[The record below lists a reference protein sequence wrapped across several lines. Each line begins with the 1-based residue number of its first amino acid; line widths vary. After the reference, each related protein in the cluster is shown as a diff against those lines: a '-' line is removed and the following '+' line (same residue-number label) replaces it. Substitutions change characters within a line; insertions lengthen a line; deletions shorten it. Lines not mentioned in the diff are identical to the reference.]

1 MKTLYLDCSMGA
13 AGDMLMAALSELVPA
28 PDSFISRL
36 DQLGIPKV
44 SVTRQASVK
53 CGITGAHISVKV
65 GGLSEE
71 SMDLHTHD
79 GHTHTHDEDAHGHDG
94 HTHTHDEDTHGHD
107 GHTHTHDED
116 THSHGSFSE
125 LEGIIGELPVSSYV
139 KENALAVYRLI
150 AEAEAKV
157 HGMPLSQVHFHEVGS
172 MDAVADIV
180 GVCMLMEELAPD
192 VVAASPVQVGSGKV
206 RCAHGILPVPAPAT
220 AELLRGVPSYGG
232 SIVGELCT
240 PTGAALLRHFV
251 TTFGPMP
258 VMTVSAIGYGMGSKD
273 FSAANCIRAMVGGDS
288 TAQMVNDRVWE
299 LSCNLDDMTGEAIA
313 FAGEGLL
320 AAGALD
326 VFTVPIVMKKGR
338 PAVMLVCIAKAED
351 ADRIAG
357 EMLRHTTTFGVRRKS
372 CDRYILDRV
381 IESTDTP
388 YGSIRIKTGRGYGVE
403 KSKPEYED
411 VAAAARAN
419 NVSIGEVLQA
429 LWK

>member
-13 AGDMLMAALSELVPA
+13 AGDMLMAALSELVPD
-28 PDSFISRL
+28 PHSFALEL
-36 DQLGIPKV
+36 DNLGIPNV
-44 SVTRQASVK
+44 SVTRETSVK
-53 CGITGAHISVKV
+53 CGITGTHISVKV
-65 GGLSEE
+65 RGLWEE
-71 SMDLHTHD
+71 STDVHTHD
-79 GHTHTHDEDAHGHDG
+79 GHTHDHDG
-94 HTHTHDEDTHGHD
+94 HTHYQDGHHHDHDEHTRDHGH
-107 GHTHTHDED
+107 HHDQDEHN
-116 THSHGSFSE
+116 HSHGSFSE
-125 LEGIIGELPVSSYV
+125 IEGIIAALPVSAYV

-150 AEAEAKV
+150 AQAESKV
-157 HGMPLSQVHFHEVGS
+157 HGLPLSQVHFHEVGS

-180 GVCMLMEELAPD
+180 GVCMLMEELAPN
-192 VVAASPVQVGSGKV
+192 VVAASPVHLGSGQV
-206 RCAHGILPVPAPAT
+206 RCAHGTLPVPAPAT
-220 AELLRGVPSYGG
+220 AELLRGIPSYGG
-232 SIVGELCT
+232 NIAGELCT

-258 VMTVSAIGYGMGSKD
+258 VMAVSAIGYGMGSKD
-273 FSAANCIRAMVGGDS
+273 FSAANCLRAMVGDGGGE
-288 TAQMVNDRVWE
+288 QVVNDRVWE

-326 VFTVPIVMKKGR
+326 VFTLPIVMKKSR
-338 PAVMLVCIAKAED
+338 PATMLVCIVRAED

-357 EMLRHTTTFGVRRKS
+357 EILRHTTTFGVRRKS

-411 VAAAARAN
+411 VAAAARGN